1 MSLLSVT
8 SLDAGYRDVTVVR
21 GVTFSVEKGEILSIL
36 GANGAGKSTTL
47 LAIAGLA
54 EAHAGTVA
62 FAGTTITS
70 MKPERI
76 ARSGL
81 SLVPEDRALF
91 TKLTVS
97 ENLRLGAHGD
107 GSRVPVVL
115 ENFPALAKLGH
126 RQAGTLSGG
135 EQQMLALARALVAR
149 PSLLLVDEL
158 SLGLAPMVV
167 TDLLATLRRIAD
179 DQGLGVVLV
188 EQHVPMAAKV
198 SDRFVV
204 LSRGRLTL
212 EGSREEMQV
221 GSERLRQAYLGG
233 DAA

>member
-8 SLDAGYRDVTVVR
+8 DLAAGYRDVTVVR
-21 GVTFSVEKGEILSIL
+21 GVSFTVARGEIVSIL

-54 EAHAGTVA
+54 EVHGGAVS
-62 FAGTTITS
+62 FADTTITGI
-70 MKPERI
+70 KPERI
-76 ARSGL
+76 ARLGL

-91 TKLTVS
+91 TKLTVN

-107 GSRVPVVL
+107 QSRIPPVL

-167 TDLLATLRRIAD
+167 TDLLSTLRRVAD
-179 DQGLGVVLV
+179 AQGLGVVLV

-198 SDRFVV
+198 SDRFIV

-212 EGSREEMQV
+212 EGAREEMQV